1 MSDISGSTSQAE
13 NEDEGEGVKKCKW
26 ELDDGQWR
34 VGCLMLTDSALQAS
48 NRSEDGQRTR

>member
-26 ELDDGQWR
+26 ELDDGTCPQTPR
-34 VGCLMLTDSALQAS
+34 DPA
-48 NRSEDGQRTR
+48 N